1 MVVVIDSK
9 DLNHIL
15 RDLIQLYL
23 KKKKNHSQLILG
35 LQE

>member
-23 KKKKNHSQLILG
+23 KKKKIIAS
-35 LQE
+35 